1 VLKWLLTLF
10 IALVVLSSVQPWF
23 SRLGIG
29 QLPGDLRIP
38 LRGRVYCIPFAS
50 TVVLSLAV
58 YLIGRLL

>member
-29 QLPGDLRIP
+29 RLPGDLRIP
-38 LRGRVYCIPFAS
+38 LRGRVYYIPFAS

>member
-10 IALVVLSSVQPWF
+10 IALAVLSAVQPWF

-29 QLPGDLRIP
+29 RLPGDFRIP
-38 LRGRVYCIPFAS
+38 LRGRVYYIPLAS

-58 YLIGRLL
+58 YLIGRLI

>member
-1 VLKWLLTLF
+1 MLKWLLTLF
-10 IALVVLSSVQPWF
+10 IALAVLSAVQPWF

-29 QLPGDLRIP
+29 RLPGDLRIA
-38 LRGRVYCIPFAS
+38 LRGRVYYVPFAS

>member
-10 IALVVLSSVQPWF
+10 IALAVLSAVQPWF

-29 QLPGDLRIP
+29 RLPGDLRIP
-38 LRGRVYCIPFAS
+38 VRGRVYYIPFAS
-50 TVVLSLAV
+50 TVALSLAV

>member
-10 IALVVLSSVQPWF
+10 IALVVLSAVQPWF
-23 SRLGIG
+23 SRMGIG
-29 QLPGDLRIP
+29 RLPGDLKIP
-38 LRGRVYCIPFAS
+38 LRGRVYYIPFAS